1 MNRQEK
7 LVQILLKS
15 KKPLTT
21 AELAGQLEVSSRTI
35 RSDLDKVES
44 EIMLHQ
50 LRLEK
55 KPRVGVWIEGAQD
68 KKDALFLNVAGEHNF
83 VESYSKEYRRG
94 CILVQILLSK
104 NKIYPYKLQNTL
116 YVSKSTIEKDL
127 AAISKWLEKYSLQLL
142 NNSSTGITIS
152 GNEENIRNAIA
163 AFAGQLNESNLSIET
178 LLEKYLQ
185 IDVKEVEDI
194 IHDWNDNYGMYLSEV
209 NMNNLA
215 FHACVMLIRV
225 QKNETL
231 SIPSPKGLDDEKF
244 SYKEEF
250 DVLIQK
256 L

>member
-1 MNRQEK
+1 MYF
-7 LVQILLKS
+7 S
-15 KKPLTT
+15 TDFT
-21 AELAGQLEVSSRTI
+21 
-35 RSDLDKVES
+35 
-44 EIMLHQ
+44 
-50 LRLEK
+50 
-55 KPRVGVWIEGAQD
+55 
-68 KKDALFLNVAGEHNF
+68 F
-83 VESYSKEYRRG
+83 
-94 CILVQILLSK
+94 K

-225 QKNETL
+225 QKMKHY
-231 SIPSPKGLDDEKF
+231 PFQVRKD
-244 SYKEEF
+244 
-250 DVLIQK
+250 
-256 L
+256 